1 MSTNLNSFAVYIQQ
15 AKIRV
20 DRHLENVLPPPDP
33 RSPLCSAM
41 RYSVLNNGKRLR
53 PALVYALGDTLGLD
67 LDSLHGIAMS
77 IELIH
82 CYSLIHDDLPA
93 MDDDDLRRGVPTCHK
108 AFDEATAILAGDAL
122 QALAFQILSSKLWTP
137 FKADKQI
144 EMIGILSEAAG
155 CNGMVLGQAYDLAAE
170 NTALELGELSHM
182 HALKTGALFN
192 ACVAMTL
199 KASPTTLPTRTE
211 QQLLRYAKHLG
222 LAFQIQ
228 DDILD
233 VTGDTATL
241 GKTAGADQ
249 KQHKAT
255 YTSILGLTGAQQ
267 HLSEQMQ
274 LAFEALAEFG
284 DRANILIELA
294 EFVIARTS

>member
-1 MSTNLNSFAVYIQQ
+1 MSTYLNDFAVYLHQ
-15 AKIRV
+15 AKTQV
-20 DRHLENVLPPPDP
+20 DQHLNQILPPEDP
-33 RSPLCSAM
+33 RSRLCTAI

-53 PALVYALGDTLGLD
+53 PALVYAIGETLGLQAAT
-67 LDSLHGIAMS
+67 LHGIAMS

-93 MDDDDLRRGVPTCHK
+93 MDDDDLRRGMPTCHK

-122 QALAFQILSSKLWTP
+122 QPLAFQILTSKQWNP
-137 FKADKQI
+137 YSAEKQLA
-144 EMIGILSEAAG
+144 MLQILSEAAG
-155 CNGMVLGQAYDLAAE
+155 IYGMVLGQAYDLAAE
-170 NTALELGELSHM
+170 NTQLELPALCQM

-199 KASPTTLPTRTE
+199 KACPTALSTAME
-211 QQLLRYAKHLG
+211 QLLLSYAQHLG

-241 GKTAGADQ
+241 GKLAGADQ
-249 KQHKAT
+249 KQNKAT
-255 YTSILGLTGAQQ
+255 FTSILGLEGAQQ
-267 HLSEQMQ
+267 YLTKEMHLA
-274 LAFEALAEFG
+274 LEAIKPFG
-284 DRANILIELA
+284 DQARLLSDLANFLIT
-294 EFVIARTS
+294 RTY